1 MMSEL
6 YNNLHP
12 DKDRAIE
19 SLEGLWVLVVDDND
33 DSIELVRIILE
44 EYGTKV
50 ITAPSAREALQLMTQ
65 VNPDILISDIAMPS
79 EDGYWLI
86 RQIRSLPGEQGG
98 SIPAIALTACVA
110 PDEHRRSLEA
120 GFQIYLSKPTDPS
133 ELVEVVAKLAQPK
146 FCQGVC
152 D

>member
-6 YNNLHP
+6 YNNSHP
-12 DKDRAIE
+12 NKDRTIE
-19 SLEGLWVLVVDDND
+19 SLDSLWVLVVDDND

-50 ITAPSAREALQLMTQ
+50 VTASSAREALKAITELK
-65 VNPDILISDIAMPS
+65 PDILISDIAMPS

-86 RQIRSLPGEQGG
+86 RQIRGLPDEQGS

-110 PDEHRRSLEA
+110 QDERRRSLEA
-120 GFQIYLSKPTDPS
+120 GFQIYLSKPTDPY
-133 ELVEVVAKLAQPK
+133 ELVEVVATLAQPK
-146 FCQGVC
+146 LC
-152 D
+152 